1 MSAAE
6 EVYGKVTTVLVEAL
20 SVDKDDVTPT
30 ATLQADLGAESID
43 FLDIVFRLERE
54 FGIKIP
60 RGELFPESVF
70 QGDPDFVREG
80 RVTDQGMGELRL
92 RMPYADLGAFDQD
105 RRLSAVSDLF
115 TAGLVTRYLQWK
127 LGQARTENDPSSLP
141 PS

>member
-1 MSAAE
+1 MATTGEIRAR
-6 EVYGKVTTVLVEAL
+6 VTRILVQAL
-20 SVDKDDVTPT
+20 GVGVDEVTPSS
-30 ATLQADLGAESID
+30 TLLGDLGAESID

-54 FGIKIP
+54 FGIKVP